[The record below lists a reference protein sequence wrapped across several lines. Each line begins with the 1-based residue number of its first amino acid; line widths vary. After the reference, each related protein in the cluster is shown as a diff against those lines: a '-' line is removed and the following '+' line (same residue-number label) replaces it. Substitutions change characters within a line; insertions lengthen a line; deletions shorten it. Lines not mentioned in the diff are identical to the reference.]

1 MIETKRYQKIQ
12 IDQLETAL
20 SKLEELEEKPQSEFN
35 LRESIYY
42 LRDNLKSALK
52 KGYSYQDLSNILAEQ
67 EILVSAAT
75 LKQHLSDI
83 EHQSASSRKKN
94 KPASKIVSPS
104 IAINNS
110 QESAKDSSN
119 RATNQSHKV
128 GSKNSS
134 NSTAKAEVKSSS
146 RIEKKPAKNSSALD
160 KNVDER
166 SAVLSGSHK
175 DLSHEFNQY

>member
-12 IDQLETAL
+12 IDKLETTI
-20 SKLEELEEKPQSEFN
+20 SKLEKLEDKPQSEFN

-75 LKQHLSDI
+75 LKQHLNDI
-83 EHQSASSRKKN
+83 EQKSASPRKKN
-94 KPASKIVSPS
+94 KSTSKIASPS
-104 IAINNS
+104 FASDNS
-110 QESAKDSSN
+110 QESAQDSSN
-119 RATNQSHKV
+119 QATNQSHKV
-128 GSKNSS
+128 GSENSS
-134 NSTAKAEVKSSS
+134 NSTAKAEVKSSN

-166 SAVLSGSHK
+166 PAVLSGSHK

>member
-1 MIETKRYQKIQ
+1 MIKTKRYQKIQ
-12 IDQLETAL
+12 IDQLKTAL
-20 SKLEELEEKPQSEFN
+20 SKLEELEAKPQSEFN
-35 LRESIYY
+35 LLESIYY

-83 EHQSASSRKKN
+83 EHKSASSRKKN
-94 KPASKIVSPS
+94 KPASKIVSPN

-110 QESAKDSSN
+110 QESAQDSDN

-128 GSKNSS
+128 GSANSS

-146 RIEKKPAKNSSALD
+146 RIENKPALRKSALD

-166 SAVLSGSHK
+166 PAVLSGSHK